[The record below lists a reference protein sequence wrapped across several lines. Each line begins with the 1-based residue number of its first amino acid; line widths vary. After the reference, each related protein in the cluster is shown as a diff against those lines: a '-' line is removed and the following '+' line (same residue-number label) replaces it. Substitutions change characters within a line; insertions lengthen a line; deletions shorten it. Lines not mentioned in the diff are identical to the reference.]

1 MGMKDFKID
10 FILQTATSLFVTS
23 GIADVTIKD
32 IADAAEIGEATVYRY
47 FGTKTNIVV
56 ASALK
61 LSKETYEAFFD
72 LTKGKTGY
80 DKLEIFYNSYLNVFK
95 KSPSHFYFIKEFDAY
110 MCAHSE
116 ISLDEYEKSLDL
128 FKNDFMNAYKLGLS
142 DGSIKEVKQI
152 EVLYYSTTHALL
164 ELCKKLSMKKGVLEQ
179 DKSLKKNLE
188 IKCLIN
194 IILSSLQNA

>member
-10 FILQTATSLFVTS
+10 FILQTATSLFMTS

-61 LSKETYEAFFD
+61 LGKETYEVFFD
-72 LTKGKTGY
+72 LSKGKTGY

-179 DKSLKKNLE
+179 DKSIKKNSE

>member
-10 FILQTATSLFVTS
+10 FILQTATSLFMTS

-61 LSKETYEAFFD
+61 LGKETYEAFFD

-179 DKSLKKNLE
+179 DKSLKKNSE

>member
-10 FILQTATSLFVTS
+10 FILQTATSLFMTS
-23 GIADVTIKD
+23 GIADVTIND

-61 LSKETYEAFFD
+61 LGKETYEAFFD
-72 LTKGKTGY
+72 LAKGKTGY

>member
-10 FILQTATSLFVTS
+10 FILQTATSLFMTS

-47 FGTKTNIVV
+47 FGTKTNIVI

-61 LSKETYEAFFD
+61 LGKETYEAFFD

-179 DKSLKKNLE
+179 DKSLKKNSE

>member
-1 MGMKDFKID
+1 MGMKDFKIE
-10 FILQTATSLFVTS
+10 FILQTATSLFMTS

-61 LSKETYEAFFD
+61 LGKETYEAFFD
-72 LTKGKTGY
+72 LSKGKTGY

-152 EVLYYSTTHALL
+152 EVVYYSTTHALL

-194 IILSSLQNA
+194 IILSSFQNA